1 MDAWYTYKCVM
12 YLILK
17 IIHLLRSMKIVF
29 LTDKINEMTQKRLGK
44 KSLSLNHRVYLKS
57 VVCPTAKFHI
67 TLLIVEGEPRDI
79 DLTRTLEYSRW
90 YEYTATIAVY
100 HHVGCVRAVESFV
113 SAKNTIQR

>member
-1 MDAWYTYKCVM
+1 M

-17 IIHLLRSMKIVF
+17 TSLHLSRLMKIVF
-29 LTDKINEMTQKRLGK
+29 LTDKINEMSQKRLGK

-67 TLLIVEGEPRDI
+67 TLLIIEGEPRDI
-79 DLTRTLEYSRW
+79 DFTRTLEYSRW

-100 HHVGCVRAVESFV
+100 HHVGSICAVESFV
-113 SAKNTIQR
+113 SAKNTIQRQFTHRCDI